1 MVERSLWWWWDHRR
15 TFVAKARVV
24 VTEAATSAADSYTT
38 GFTPEAGAIMGA
50 PAGFVI
56 MVSPGCIHIDILTH
70 PAHQQHHDLASKLL
84 TQ

>member
-1 MVERSLWWWWDHRR
+1 MPRWDDLQWWWWYHRR

-24 VTEAATSAADSYTT
+24 VMEASTSSADSFTT

-56 MVSPGCIHIDILTH
+56 MVTPSCTYQPT
-70 PAHQQHHDLASKLL
+70 QDLPDSD
-84 TQ
+84 